1 MEFKGIIKEFGGKIK
16 EICGSILVLQ
26 MMVMA
31 LVFISL
37 LREIFVPHAL
47 LQSELLRVM
56 TVSAFVKNIRKKKM
70 KNENIYNGNFHTNTS
85 LPSISLLISD
95 CMAISGINN

>member
-56 TVSAFVKNIRKKKM
+56 TVSLCEKYKEKEDEKQ
-70 KNENIYNGNFHTNTS
+70 EH
-85 LPSISLLISD
+85 L
-95 CMAISGINN
+95 